1 MLLTSRMRVDL
12 HVATGRE
19 RLHMLADFVETLPPE
34 RLSLTR
40 WFGFGKGCAVA
51 WAATDPWFRAQ
62 GLRLEDS
69 ENLAECRPEFKNR
82 TDWAA
87 VASFFEIT
95 GEQAQQLFGGA
106 RGLSPAPAALAARIR
121 AFLAERI
128 AA

>member
-1 MLLTSRMRVDL
+1 MLLTSRLRVDA
-12 HVATGRE
+12 HVATGWE
-19 RLHMLADFVETLPPE
+19 RLRMLADFVETLPPE

-62 GLRLEDS
+62 GLRLED
-69 ENLAECRPEFKNR
+69 AESLIGCRPEFAQR

-95 GEQAQQLFGGA
+95 PQDAQMLFGGTC
-106 RGLSPAPAALAARIR
+106 GLTPEPAAMAQRIR
-121 AFLAERI
+121 AFLTER
-128 AA
+128 AAA

>member
-1 MLLTSRMRVDL
+1 MLLTSRLRVDA

-19 RLHMLADFVETLPPE
+19 RLRMLADFVETLPPE
-34 RLSLTR
+34 RLSLAR

-62 GLRLEDS
+62 GLRLQDPD
-69 ENLAECRPEFKNR
+69 NLTGCRPEFGQR

-95 GEQAQQLFGGA
+95 PRDAQRLFGGGSGV
-106 RGLSPAPAALAARIR
+106 RPQPAALAGRIR
-121 AFLAERI
+121 AFLAER
-128 AA
+128 AAA